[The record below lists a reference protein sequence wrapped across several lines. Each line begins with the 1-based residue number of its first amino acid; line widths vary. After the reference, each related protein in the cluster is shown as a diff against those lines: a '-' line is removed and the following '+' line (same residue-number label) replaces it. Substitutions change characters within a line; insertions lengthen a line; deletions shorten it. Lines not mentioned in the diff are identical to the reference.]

1 MKILKLYHFKTK
13 FGQTHYDKGNI
24 YLSQEKENYIKLP
37 IEIITF
43 FDNHSK
49 NVSESKKT
57 QNIRFRTPYVEFLTH
72 VNSIFN
78 SIENFDEHTDFLA
91 DKFKNSMKRP
101 PSKNFYLIFYITEVN
116 NSECL
121 SILTMEARNGIQ
133 VNGEGF
139 NILKEILPDKDARL
153 KKAALVLK
161 KESIDFKLGKE
172 VIEEIDGEKKFIR
185 HATIIESRS
194 TNKDV
199 ALSEY
204 FFNKFLD
211 GEVVA
216 DNPTAVSKILKSVIP
231 NTVKPFLSE
240 QSSVK
245 DIKRFLKT
253 KFSTETKSTFF
264 DIISGVEKYLSKE
277 KMEEMNYD
285 IHSLSDLAFE
295 NALEKNQTMTKTFV
309 AKYKVIPKTT
319 IKDNQDDGRSIK
331 ISISKQSIDNQ
342 DVFIDKITDDTFHI
356 LKIKKSLVTI
366 KET

>member
-1 MKILKLYHFKTK
+1 
-13 FGQTHYDKGNI
+13 
-24 YLSQEKENYIKLP
+24 
-37 IEIITF
+37 
-43 FDNHSK
+43 
-49 NVSESKKT
+49 
-57 QNIRFRTPYVEFLTH
+57 
-72 VNSIFN
+72 
-78 SIENFDEHTDFLA
+78 
-91 DKFKNSMKRP
+91 
-101 PSKNFYLIFYITEVN
+101 
-116 NSECL
+116 
-121 SILTMEARNGIQ
+121 MEARNGIQ